1 MDLTK
6 PPPSEDEQKEED
18 KTVESNIEEDD
29 GKEKKVS
36 ISTYFQFFLVMVNST
51 LISMIKYLN
60 QFSRDYRYIRKI
72 LAMEK
77 KILKVYIYIYP
88 NISLSLE
95 IMLSLV
101 LNEVTSSFF
110 FLRVNRK
117 NRISERVT
125 D

>member
-18 KTVESNIEEDD
+18 KTVERNVEEDD

-36 ISTYFQFFLVMVNST
+36 ISTYFKFFLVMVNST

-77 KILKVYIYIYP
+77 KILKVYIQIYY
-88 NISLSLE
+88 
-95 IMLSLV
+95 
-101 LNEVTSSFF
+101 
-110 FLRVNRK
+110 FL
-117 NRISERVT
+117 
-125 D
+125 

>member
-1 MDLTK
+1 MYVIDILDLFWKYQAADRTSITSEEIESEEKELAAVDLTK

-18 KTVESNIEEDD
+18 KTVERNVEEDD

-36 ISTYFQFFLVMVNST
+36 ISTYFKFFLVMVNST

-77 KILKVYIYIYP
+77 KILKVYIQIYY
-88 NISLSLE
+88 
-95 IMLSLV
+95 
-101 LNEVTSSFF
+101 
-110 FLRVNRK
+110 FL
-117 NRISERVT
+117 
-125 D
+125 